1 MAKNAM
7 GEEDPLLFPAE
18 MDAPELVKRYIRK
31 YRQHFGAEA
40 KRNIRRSHVW
50 FMERVSKDANLTP
63 QHMLKAFAENKR
75 PVQGVRYMVGR
86 MFYFK
91 YDALTKD
98 ELPYWDMY
106 PLVFFFNFAK
116 GDGINFGER
125 GVTYLWGLNLHYL
138 PPKLRLLVF
147 EDLIKLRNE
156 RAYRSKTRLRL
167 TWDALKRFANHPL
180 YEHCVKLYRADR
192 FRSQL
197 YEIEPQY
204 WEVVLFMRTA
214 RFQKQ
219 SQASVW
225 KDARMRH
232 KLKK

>member
-7 GEEDPLLFPAE
+7 GEEDPLLLPAE

-63 QHMLKAFAENKR
+63 QHMKKAFAENKK
-75 PVQGVRYMVGR
+75 PPQGVRYIVGR
-86 MFYFK
+86 MYYFE

-98 ELPYWDMY
+98 TLPYWDKF
-106 PLVFFFNFAK
+106 PLVFFFNFVK
-116 GDGINFGER
+116 GDGVTWGER
-125 GVTYLWGLNLHYL
+125 GVTYLFGLNMHYL
-138 PPKLRLLVF
+138 PPKMRLLVF

-156 RAYRSKTRLRL
+156 KTYRSKTRLRL
-167 TWDALKRFANHPL
+167 TWAALKRFANHPL
-180 YEHCVKLYRADR
+180 YQHCVKVYRADQ
-192 FRSQL
+192 FRSQM
-197 YEIEPQY
+197 YEIEPQW

-225 KDARMRH
+225 KDARMRN
-232 KLKK
+232 KLKR